1 MKAYALALAT
11 ALALPGQAQPRADGA
26 AAQTSANAEMTA
38 GEVVKLDPV
47 NAKITLK
54 HAELKNLAL
63 PAMTMTFRV
72 KDASLFVGLNA
83 GDKVRFSAEKI
94 GGQFIMT
101 RIEAA
106 R

>member
-1 MKAYALALAT
+1 MKLYVLALAT
-11 ALALPGQAQPRADGA
+11 ALALPCQAQPRADAGA
-26 AAQTSANAEMTA
+26 APSSASAEMTA

-47 NAKITLK
+47 KAKITLK

-63 PAMTMTFRV
+63 PAMTMTFLV
-72 KDASLFVGLNA
+72 KDASLFTGLNS

-94 GGQFIMT
+94 GGQFVMT
-101 RIEAA
+101 RIEPA